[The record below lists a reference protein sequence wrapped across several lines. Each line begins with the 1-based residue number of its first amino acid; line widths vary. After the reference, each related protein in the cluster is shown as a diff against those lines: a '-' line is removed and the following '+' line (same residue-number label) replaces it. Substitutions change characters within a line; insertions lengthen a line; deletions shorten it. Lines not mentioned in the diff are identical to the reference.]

1 MTWALYIFFLTLFII
16 SWAATPSAIFF
27 SNLYVGFWA
36 FLVVFM
42 ALYVIFWALYV
53 VVWAFYIVF

>member
-1 MTWALYIFFLTLFII
+1 MYIFFLTLFII